1 VVSVM
6 IVKIV
11 ITPKELNRDFLV
23 ARAEDGKIDLTI
35 I

>member
-1 VVSVM
+1 M

-11 ITPKELNRDFLV
+11 ITPKELNTEFLV

-35 I
+35 T